1 MYLFLLPSKQ
11 ISMKR
16 LSTTRSLLSGNLVYK
31 LKKSKLKTQVASL
44 RLLSSLIAS
53 VTMLFCTTQ
62 NLLSPVENVYLW
74 LFVSIYLKKK
84 TKVDAIVL
92 TRSFIED

>member
-1 MYLFLLPSKQ
+1 
-11 ISMKR
+11 MKR

-31 LKKSKLKTQVASL
+31 LKKLKLKTQVASL

>member
-1 MYLFLLPSKQ
+1 MYLFLLLSKQ

-16 LSTTRSLLSGNLVYK
+16 LSTTRSLLSGNLVDK